1 MKKKRIVFLSI
12 FIMVIS
18 ITLTATKNV
27 SADADTAMSACT
39 DTINIEKSQDT
50 ISLIKTENTTIT
62 LPKWITVKDANNKT
76 IDTMTIQPT
85 RQETIN
91 NASYGDP
98 ESWAYSN
105 FLDSIPTFSEDKI
118 ENQYYTQL
126 AFWWLQDI
134 IRNFEDNYN
143 YNVITG
149 IIEPMESSEN
159 EKYDDSGKYR
169 FSNNLSALEKKTIK
183 ESPEGQKIEDFIN
196 IYREISQNPSQPPA
210 LNPID
215 TNNITYSV
223 TDEYIETSLIKPEIE
238 DKYTIFFEEYEVN
251 VNEPI
256 MIVDEKGNQKQQFS
270 ASEGFKLRIP
280 LLSMSNKIDINV
292 EIESKKRLN
301 NWLLYWENQQ
311 STTKG
316 EIEQKNGIAI
326 KCDGVASI
334 QLFPPLPINYTL
346 QTGNLNINVIDTET
360 KEKLSNATI
369 SIFDRLGNMVYQT
382 TTTNNEINVT
392 LPVGEYT
399 VKQTVTPENYQPVT
413 IEKKVAVTENQES
426 EAVLENIKLVE
437 VPDLGQRVKG
447 ILTMIGG
454 IAVIIGG
461 IIIGIT
467 VRKCNKN

>member
-12 FIMVIS
+12 FIIVIS
-18 ITLTATKNV
+18 ITLSATKNV
-27 SADADTAMSACT
+27 SANIISACP
-39 DTINIEKSQDT
+39 DTINVEKSQDT
-50 ISLIKTENTTIT
+50 ISLIKTKDTTIT

-85 RQETIN
+85 RYETIN
-91 NASYGDP
+91 NASYGGA
-98 ESWAYSN
+98 SNWAYSD
-105 FLDSIPTFSEDKI
+105 FLASIPTFSEDKI

-134 IRNFEDNYN
+134 NRNYEDNYN
-143 YNVITG
+143 YNKITG
-149 IIEPMESSEN
+149 IIEPIESSEN
-159 EKYDDSGKYR
+159 EKYDDSGKYK
-169 FSNNLSALEKKTIK
+169 FNNNLSALEKKTIK
-183 ESPEGQKIEDFIN
+183 ESPKGQKIEEFIN
-196 IYREISQNPSQPPA
+196 IYKELLQNPSQPPA

-215 TNNITYSV
+215 MNNITYSV

-238 DKYTIFFEEYEVN
+238 DKYTIVFEEYEVN
-251 VNEPI
+251 VNKPI
-256 MIVDEKGNQKQQFS
+256 IIVDEKGNQKQQFS
-270 ASEGFKLRIP
+270 ADEGFKLRIP

-301 NWLLYWENQQ
+301 NWLLYWEKQQ
-311 STTKG
+311 STTKSAVG
-316 EIEQKNGIAI
+316 LSGIAI
-326 KCDGVASI
+326 KCGEKGSV
-334 QLFPPLPINYTL
+334 QNLPSLQINYTL
-346 QTGNLNINVIDTET
+346 QTGSLNIEVIDAET
-360 KEKLSNATI
+360 KEKLPNTTI
-369 SIFDRLGNMVYQT
+369 SIFDSLGNMVYQT
-382 TTTNNEINVT
+382 ATTNKEINVT

-413 IEKKVAVTENQES
+413 IEKKVTVIENQES

-461 IIIGIT
+461 IIMGIT
-467 VRKCNKN
+467 VRKCKKK

>member
-12 FIMVIS
+12 FIIVIS
-18 ITLTATKNV
+18 IALTTTKNV
-27 SADADTAMSACT
+27 SADTAMNACT

-91 NASYGDP
+91 NASYGGP
-98 ESWAYSN
+98 SSWSYSN
-105 FLDSIPTFSEDKI
+105 FLDIMPTFSEDKI

-134 IRNFEDNYN
+134 NMNMEDNYN
-143 YNVITG
+143 YNTVTG
-149 IIEPMESSEN
+149 KIEPMESSEN

-169 FSNNLSALEKKTIK
+169 FFNNLSALEKKTIK

-196 IYREISQNPSQPPA
+196 IYREISQNPQKLS
-210 LNPID
+210 LKPID
-215 TNNITYSV
+215 MNSITYSV
-223 TDEYIETSLIKPEIE
+223 TDEYIETSLIKPETE
-238 DKYTIFFEEYEVN
+238 DNYTFLFKGYEVN
-251 VNEPI
+251 VNEPVT
-256 MIVDEKGNQKQQFS
+256 IVDEKGNQKQQFS

-280 LLSMSNKIDINV
+280 LSSMNNKIDINV
-292 EIESKKRLN
+292 EIIDKEKVN

-311 STTKG
+311 LTTKG
-316 EIEQKNGIAI
+316 AIGLNNIAI
-326 KCDGVASI
+326 KCGEGGSI
-334 QLFPPLPINYTL
+334 QFFPPLQINYTL

-369 SIFDRLGNMVYQT
+369 SIFDRLGNLVYQT

-399 VKQTVTPENYQPVT
+399 VKQTTTPENYQPVT
-413 IEKKVAVTENQES
+413 IEKKVTVIENQES
-426 EAVLENIKLVE
+426 EAILENIKLVE

-447 ILTMIGG
+447 IVTMIGG
-454 IAVIIGG
+454 ITVIIGG
-461 IIIGIT
+461 SIIGINLI
-467 VRKCNKN
+467 KKKNN

>member
-27 SADADTAMSACT
+27 SADMAMSACT

-91 NASYGDP
+91 NASYGGP
-98 ESWAYSN
+98 SSWSYSD
-105 FLDSIPTFSEDKI
+105 FLDIMPTFSEDKI

-134 IRNFEDNYN
+134 NMNMEDNYN
-143 YNVITG
+143 YNTVTG
-149 IIEPMESSEN
+149 KIEPMESSEN
-159 EKYDDSGKYR
+159 EKYDDSGKYK
-169 FSNNLSALEKKTIK
+169 FNNNLSALEKKTIK
-183 ESPEGQKIEDFIN
+183 ESPEGQKVEEFIN
-196 IYREISQNPSQPPA
+196 IYKELLQNPSQAPA

-280 LLSMSNKIDINV
+280 LSSMNNKIDINV

-301 NWLLYWENQQ
+301 KWLLYWENQQ

-316 EIEQKNGIAI
+316 AIGLNNIAI
-326 KCDGVASI
+326 KCGEVGSI

-346 QTGNLNINVIDTET
+346 QTGNLNIKVIDTET

-369 SIFDRLGNMVYQT
+369 SIFDSLGNMVYQT

-392 LPVGEYT
+392 LPVGNYT

>member
-1 MKKKRIVFLSI
+1 
-12 FIMVIS
+12 
-18 ITLTATKNV
+18 
-27 SADADTAMSACT
+27 MSACT

-91 NASYGDP
+91 NASYGAP
-98 ESWAYSN
+98 GFWAYSN
-105 FLDSIPTFSEDKI
+105 LLYMMPTFSEDKI

-134 IRNFEDNYN
+134 TRNFEDNYN
-143 YNVITG
+143 YNTITG

-183 ESPEGQKIEDFIN
+183 ESPEGQKVEEFIN
-196 IYREISQNPSQPPA
+196 IYKELLQNPSQAPA

-223 TDEYIETSLIKPEIE
+223 TDEYIETSLIKPETE
-238 DKYTIFFEEYEVN
+238 DNYTFLFKGYEVN

-256 MIVDEKGNQKQQFS
+256 IIVDEKGNQKLQFS

-280 LLSMSNKIDINV
+280 LSSMNNKIDINV
-292 EIESKKRLN
+292 EIIDKEKLN

-311 STTKG
+311 SITKG
-316 EIEQKNGIAI
+316 AIGLNNIAI
-326 KCDGVASI
+326 KCGEVGSI
-334 QLFPPLPINYTL
+334 QLFPSLPINYTL

-382 TTTNNEINVT
+382 TTTNNAINVT
-392 LPVGEYT
+392 LPVGDYT

-413 IEKKVAVTENQES
+413 IEKKVTVIENQES

>member
-1 MKKKRIVFLSI
+1 MKKERIVFLSI
-12 FIMVIS
+12 FIIVIS
-18 ITLTATKNV
+18 ITLSATKNV
-27 SADADTAMSACT
+27 SANNISACP
-39 DTINIEKSQDT
+39 DTINVEKSQDT

-98 ESWAYSN
+98 EFWTYSN

-134 IRNFEDNYN
+134 NRNYEDNYN
-143 YNVITG
+143 YNIITG
-149 IIEPMESSEN
+149 KIEPIESSEN
-159 EKYDDSGKYR
+159 EKYDDSGRYK
-169 FSNNLSALEKKTIK
+169 FDNNLSALEKKTIK
-183 ESPEGQKIEDFIN
+183 ESPEGQKVEEFIN
-196 IYREISQNPSQPPA
+196 IYKEILQNPSQQPS
-210 LNPID
+210 LKPID
-215 TNNITYSV
+215 MNSITYSV
-223 TDEYIETSLIKPEIE
+223 TDEYIETSLIKPEVE
-238 DKYTIFFEEYEVN
+238 EKYTIFFQEYEVN

-256 MIVDEKGNQKQQFS
+256 IIVDEKGNQKQQFS
-270 ASEGFKLRIP
+270 ASEGFKLRVP
-280 LLSMSNKIDINV
+280 LSSMNNKIDINV
-292 EIESKKRLN
+292 EIRDKEKLN
-301 NWLLYWENQQ
+301 KWLLYSEKQQ
-311 STTKG
+311 SITKG
-316 EIEQKNGIAI
+316 AIGLNNIAI
-326 KCDGVASI
+326 KCGENGSV
-334 QLFPPLPINYTL
+334 QNFPSLQINYTL

-369 SIFDRLGNMVYQT
+369 SIFDSLGNMVYQT
-382 TTTNNEINVT
+382 TTTNKEINVT

-399 VKQTVTPENYQPVT
+399 VKQTVTPENYQSVT
-413 IEKKVAVTENQES
+413 IEKKVTVIENQES

-461 IIIGIT
+461 LIIGLNL
-467 VRKCNKN
+467 RKNKKKQN